1 MSRYTSWKTP
11 IRAAGY
17 VDQIEQFRKE
27 RGVPQDVVAERMGLD
42 RSVWSRV
49 VTGRRGRNSPSGAAR
64 PSFDTVAAMADALG
78 LAFHLVPIGGKV
90 PREVPP
96 PAVEPIVVRPRV
108 ASPMEATPT
117 SARIMG
123 WLREA
128 RRAIRVAH
136 DEIAKRSGLS
146 EHKIAALEHGRRE
159 PLLHEATVMPKAT
172 ADLTA
177 LTGQEAEEVR
187 RLVLSYVRHR
197 VGRGEPVSTA
207 LITAAG
213 RLDTR
218 RSAAA

>member
-1 MSRYTSWKTP
+1 M
-11 IRAAGY
+11 
-17 VDQIEQFRKE
+17 
-27 RGVPQDVVAERMGLD
+27 PQDVVAERMGLD

-159 PLLHEATVMPKAT
+159 PLLHEVMDYAGAIGMTVAVVPKAT